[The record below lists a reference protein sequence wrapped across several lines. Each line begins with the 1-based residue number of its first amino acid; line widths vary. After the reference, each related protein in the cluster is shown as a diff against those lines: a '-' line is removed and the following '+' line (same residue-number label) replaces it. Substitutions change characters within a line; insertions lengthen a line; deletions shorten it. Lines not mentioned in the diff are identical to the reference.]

1 MYLFIFSLFQVNKCN
16 KNKRLYLLLENMRKI
31 FNFLTIFNFILLEM
45 TTFLTIF
52 KAYLKARPVG
62 KM

>member
-1 MYLFIFSLFQVNKCN
+1 MYLFIVSLFQVNKCN

-31 FNFLTIFNFILLEM
+31 FNFLTIFNFILLEI

-52 KAYLKARPVG
+52 KAYASVFFG
-62 KM
+62 EF